1 MVTAVLCHCGGACK
15 SPKAA
20 STFVDVKIFPLLH
33 LPFPFG
39 SVYFKVFT
47 SMASAAEK
55 RAARPKKKLLQ
66 TLLTLKETQR
76 PKVVLAKRT
85 PKELKEPIELKS
97 PNITDDN
104 P

>member
-39 SVYFKVFT
+39 SVYFKIFT
-47 SMASAAEK
+47 LMASAAEK
-55 RAARPKKKLLQ
+55 RAARPKKNFANFVDTERDSKAKSS
-66 TLLTLKETQR
+66 TSRKDAER
-76 PKVVLAKRT
+76 AKRANRA
-85 PKELKEPIELKS
+85 K
-97 PNITDDN
+97 IT
-104 P
+104 

>member
-55 RAARPKKKLLQ
+55 RAARPKKKTSSTFVDTERDSKAKSSTSQ
-66 TLLTLKETQR
+66 KDAER
-76 PKVVLAKRT
+76 AKRANRA
-85 PKELKEPIELKS
+85 K
-97 PNITDDN
+97 IT
-104 P
+104 